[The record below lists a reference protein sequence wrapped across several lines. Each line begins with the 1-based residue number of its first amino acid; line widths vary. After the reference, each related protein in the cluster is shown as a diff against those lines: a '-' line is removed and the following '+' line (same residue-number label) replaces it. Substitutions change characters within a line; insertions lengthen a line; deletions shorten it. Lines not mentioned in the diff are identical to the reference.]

1 MLSIILF
8 LLQINAS
15 KNQSKSLKLKLLEMG
30 LIKVDQEGFPSV
42 LNPIP
47 EESLPSVCVTPA
59 EFSGLTFEQQKELLL
74 IQLEF
79 GKNKH
84 K

>member
-1 MLSIILF
+1 M
-8 LLQINAS
+8 LQINAS

-47 EESLPSVCVTPA
+47 EESLPSVCVMPA

>member
-1 MLSIILF
+1 
-8 LLQINAS
+8 
-15 KNQSKSLKLKLLEMG
+15 MG

-47 EESLPSVCVTPA
+47 DRVTPA

-79 GKNKH
+79 GKNKR

>member
-1 MLSIILF
+1 
-8 LLQINAS
+8 
-15 KNQSKSLKLKLLEMG
+15 MG
-30 LIKVDQEGFPSV
+30 LIKVDQELFPSV

-47 EESLPSVCVTPA
+47 EESLPSVRVTPA

-79 GKNKH
+79 GKNKR